1 MIKQFG
7 RERLGQGRVFLLSPQ
22 CGDATSCIKHLV
34 SDRRLLLISKENL
47 HMLDKYLLHIYSVL
61 VQNFVSGRA
70 CCVNQYSLRVA
81 KATSCDAVSS
91 SNRQDLINSL
101 VPTHYVCNKF
111 I

>member
-1 MIKQFG
+1 MTKYFG
-7 RERLGQGRVFLLSPQ
+7 RERLGKGRVFRLSPQ
-22 CGDATSCIKHLV
+22 CGDTTSCIKHLV

-61 VQNFVSGRA
+61 IQNCVSGRA

-91 SNRQDLINSL
+91 RNTQDLINNI
-101 VPTHYVCNKF
+101 VPTHYACNKF